1 MKNSTRFV
9 LIIALLVLSWWLQN
23 LLDTKPELITRE
35 KSRFANY
42 FLEDFKLTSHNTD
55 GTVKYILKA
64 KRLDNFE
71 NEELAEIQ
79 DINVQFINN
88 ESIWTLSAG
97 NARLF
102 HSNKQIEFFDNVNIN
117 RPASEN
123 SAALTISTRQITMQG
138 DAEILKTNEKV
149 TVVSGANT
157 IQSQGLIF
165 DNKKGTFE
173 LTSNVKGQYVK

>member
-42 FLEDFKLTSHNTD
+42 FLEDFKLTSHDTN
-55 GTVKYILKA
+55 GEVKYILNA

-71 NEELAEIQ
+71 DEELSEIQ
-79 DINVQFINN
+79 HINVQFINN
-88 ESIWTLSAG
+88 DSIWTLTAG
-97 NARLF
+97 KAKLF
-102 HSNKQIEFFDNVNIN
+102 HSNKQIEFFDNVKIN
-117 RPASEN
+117 RPEN
-123 SAALTISTRQITMQG
+123 KNNAALTISTSQITMQG
-138 DAEILKTNEKV
+138 DAEILTTDKKV
-149 TVVSGANT
+149 TVVSGTNT
-157 IQSQGLIF
+157 IESLGLKF
-165 DNKKGTFE
+165 DNKQGIFE